1 MKYAHPTGGSGLSW
15 WSSKPDPAQS
25 KLFETKPKE
34 AAVSP
39 PKGLLRYDG
48 SLLKTALQKFLR
60 RGMTDHAVAVAQALI
75 AKGEASKV
83 SRRLPVIV
91 AEDCGWQYLWV
102 ITRCQESKGEI
113 ADTSSTLLKLV
124 HVVSQGVK
132 DKSCEPLMGG
142 ARHANKLQGPSDVH
156 KFRDALDSGD
166 LDYASRV
173 IVHELDPRETGV
185 GASPLWGDLLSAS
198 RSRPDLFA
206 VVDAVKR
213 RVAAG
218 LFQNDRAMLTIAAC
232 QAIVGKSFSDYP
244 LEGWQGQKDWEK
256 VEPEASQI
264 ESLADWWWVADAHS
278 WVGRI
283 VSGILCRRYP
293 KIDATWLEWS
303 WFCGES
309 GLVTPARDDRYLKDW
324 SRQIAE
330 KFNGETIEEMTKK
343 WRELLPEVQSTAMWL
358 LKQRGLA

>member
-1 MKYAHPTGGSGLSW
+1 MSSW

-39 PKGLLRYDG
+39 PKGLLRFDG

-75 AKGEASKV
+75 AKGEAAKV

-91 AEDCGWQYLWV
+91 AEDLGWQFLW
-102 ITRCQESKGEI
+102 ITPLCQEAKGEI
-113 ADTSSTLLKLV
+113 VDSSSTLLKLV

-142 ARHANKLQGPSDVH
+142 ARHANKLQGPPDVH

-185 GASPLWGDLLSAS
+185 GASPLWGDLFSAS
-198 RSRPDLFA
+198 RSRPELFA

-213 RVAAG
+213 RVAGG
-218 LFQNDRAMLTIAAC
+218 LFQNDRSLLTLAAV
-232 QAIVGKSFSDYP
+232 QSIVGKSFSDYAA
-244 LEGWQGQKDWEK
+244 EGWSGKDGWENVQPK
-256 VEPEASQI
+256 AAPI
-264 ESLADWWWVADAHS
+264 ESLLDWWWVADAHS
-278 WVGRI
+278 WVGKI

-293 KIDATWLEWS
+293 KLTPEWIEWG
-303 WFCGES
+303 WFCSES
-309 GLVTPARDDRYLKDW
+309 GLVQPARDDRYLVDW

-330 KFNGETIEEMTKK
+330 KFNGETIEEMTRK
-343 WRELLPEVQSTAMWL
+343 WKELRPEVQSATIGL
-358 LKQRGLA
+358 LRQRGLA